1 MGDEGSVEGAARF
14 RIGQV
19 VRHRFFPFRGVI
31 FDVDP
36 TFDHTEEWWLSIPED
51 VRPRKDQPYYH
62 VLAENDETT
71 YVAYV
76 SEQNLEPDPEG
87 GPCRHPAVPEMF
99 GRLHDGQYELR
110 GHRPH

>member
-1 MGDEGSVEGAARF
+1 MERAGHF

-19 VRHRFFPFRGVI
+19 VKHRFFPFRGVI

-36 TFDHTEEWWLSIPED
+36 IFDNSEEWWLSIPED
-51 VRPRKDQPYYH
+51 MRPRKDQPYYH

-87 GPCRHPAVPEMF
+87 GPCRHPAVLDMF
-99 GRLHDGQYELR
+99 GELRDGQYELPPDR
-110 GHRPH
+110 AH